1 MTEFD
6 VILTDLT
13 KSYMY
18 INQIHLIFKNTENVF
33 DVFKYYVGA
42 LFIWCWK
49 KSKWKLKNAYKNQS
63 MARMSL
69 TSSTG
74 SPTADNTI
82 AMVTRPAEG
91 TPAAPMAAAVAVR
104 LPNTS
109 IYM

>member
-1 MTEFD
+1 MYSKI
-6 VILTDLT
+6 ILGTFYLVL
-13 KSYMY
+13 KE
-18 INQIHLIFKNTENVF
+18 IQWFKN
-33 DVFKYYVGA
+33 
-42 LFIWCWK
+42 K
-49 KSKWKLKNAYKNQS
+49 KKNAYKNQS

-82 AMVTRPAEG
+82 AMVTKPADG

>member
-1 MTEFD
+1 MYSKI
-6 VILTDLT
+6 ILGPFYLVL
-13 KSYMY
+13 KE
-18 INQIHLIFKNTENVF
+18 IQWFKN
-33 DVFKYYVGA
+33 
-42 LFIWCWK
+42 K
-49 KSKWKLKNAYKNQS
+49 KKNAYKNQS

-82 AMVTRPAEG
+82 AMVTKPADG

>member
-1 MTEFD
+1 MQEEG
-6 VILTDLT
+6 L
-13 KSYMY
+13 
-18 INQIHLIFKNTENVF
+18 QF
-33 DVFKYYVGA
+33 DVFKNYFGTF
-42 LFIWCWK
+42 LFGVKRNPMIQK
-49 KSKWKLKNAYKNQS
+49 YKKNAYKNQS

-82 AMVTRPAEG
+82 AMVTKPADG